1 MNRYF
6 KKIASN
12 HIICV
17 NEGREGVK
25 SGSLLDRTINSP
37 KFVECDNMG
46 VILDMPKKVS
56 KSKKKSKKG
65 KK

>member
-12 HIICV
+12 HIMCI

-25 SGSLLDRTINSP
+25 SGSLLDRTIHSS
-37 KFVECDNMG
+37 KYVECDNMG
-46 VILDMPKKVS
+46 VILDKPKKAS
-56 KSKKKSKKG
+56 KPKKKSKKG
-65 KK
+65 